1 MISILWPLDDARYIA
16 EVISYDA
23 RELKHLVR
31 YVEDDVREY
40 VSLWEEDVQFVRSG
54 VLGEQTSSQQ
64 VGTTAVVKGE
74 EELTGVDLLLSLGS

>member
-31 YVEDDVREY
+31 YIEDDVREY
-40 VSLWEEDVQFVRSG
+40 VSLWEEDVQFVAA
-54 VLGEQTSSQQ
+54 TPANTAN
-64 VGTTAVVKGE
+64 TTKVPSKARK
-74 EELTGVDLLLSLGS
+74 SWPASICC